1 MSKKQYS
8 PEKIIKIIQ
17 EYLQGKGSSYELG
30 KKYDLMYSTILR
42 WAYKYRIHGAA
53 AFAVK
58 TRNTSYS
65 SEFKTRCVEE
75 VLNGKGSINYITAK
89 YNISSNSVL
98 RGWIKKYNSNIEL
111 KDYDPKQEVYMAS
124 AKRKTTLE
132 ERKEIVAY
140 CIENGCDY
148 KNTAAKFDV
157 SYSQVYT
164 WVRKYKANGEDGLL
178 DKRGHHKT
186 DEEVDELERLRRE
199 NKRLKRQLEENSM
212 LVELLKKVKEFEGM

>member
-1 MSKKQYS
+1 MSKKKYS
-8 PEKIIKIIQ
+8 PEKIIKVIQ
-17 EYLQGKGSSYELG
+17 EYLQGKGSSYELAE
-30 KKYDLMYSTILR
+30 KYDLSAKTIMS
-42 WAYKYRIHGAA
+42 WVHKYRIHGTA
-53 AFAVK
+53 AFIVK
-58 TRNTSYS
+58 TKNSAYS
-65 SEFKTRCVEE
+65 SEFKTKCVEE
-75 VLNGKGSINYITAK
+75 VLNGKESINYITAK
-89 YNISSNSVL
+89 YNISSTSAL
-98 RGWIKKYNSNIEL
+98 RRWIKKYNSNIEL

-164 WVRKYKANGEDGLL
+164 WVRKYKVNGEDGLL